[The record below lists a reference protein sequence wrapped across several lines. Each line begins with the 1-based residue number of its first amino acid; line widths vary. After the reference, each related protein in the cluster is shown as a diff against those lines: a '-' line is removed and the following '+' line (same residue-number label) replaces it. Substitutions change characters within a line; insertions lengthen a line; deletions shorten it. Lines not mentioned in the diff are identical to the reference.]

1 MDHNYFK
8 KIKVIDLSRML
19 PGPYCTMLLGDL
31 GMEIIKVEDTENG
44 DTTRVTAKP
53 IFNMLN
59 RNKKSIAINLKE
71 EKGKEILRKLVEE
84 ADIFLEGF
92 RPGVLKR
99 LGFGYE
105 QVKEINPQIVYCSLS
120 GYGQT
125 GPYKDRP
132 GHDLN
137 FLALAGMIGIP
148 SQMEMPT
155 TRPATRIAD
164 LAGGL
169 MAAFSILAAFIESKH
184 SKKGQYVDVSMTD
197 VLATWVGLFLPA
209 LIKNK
214 KALSGI
220 ESPLVMPGNDMYE
233 SKDRKWLTLGLNEE
247 KFWDKFLQCLQEE
260 LPNSSMKQ
268 WRNPVCRMRK
278 KVELHYLIKET
289 ILSKSFSYW
298 ERKFNFLDIP
308 WAPVNSAIDVI
319 KDQHLKVREIFNNYI
334 NTDTGAEELQIR
346 FPALFSTPL
355 PSLQNSAP
363 ALGQHTEE
371 ILRRLNYESQDIDY
385 LQNIKAVGVR

>member
-1 MDHNYFK
+1 MVSDYFK
-8 KIKVIDLSRML
+8 QIKVIDLSRML

-31 GMEIIKVEDTENG
+31 GMEIIKVEDIEHG
-44 DTTRVTAKP
+44 DTTRDTAKP

-71 EKGKEILRKLVEE
+71 EEGKEVLRQLVEE

-120 GYGQT
+120 GFGQT

-169 MAAFSILAAFIESKH
+169 MAAFSILAAFMDSQH
-184 SKKGQYVDVSMTD
+184 SKRGQYVDVSMTD

-209 LIKNK
+209 LIKDE
-214 KALSGI
+214 KALS
-220 ESPLVMPGNDMYE
+220 EKECPLVMPGNDMYE

-247 KFWDKFLQCLQEE
+247 KFWKKFLQCLQEE
-260 LPNSSMKQ
+260 FPNRSVEQ
-268 WRNPVCRMRK
+268 WRNPVYRIRK
-278 KVELHYLIKET
+278 KVELHDLIKEM
-289 ILSKSFSYW
+289 ILSKTFSYW
-298 ERKFNFLDIP
+298 ERTFNSSDIP
-308 WAPVNSAIDVI
+308 WAPVNSAVDVI
-319 KDQHLKVREIFNNYI
+319 KDPHLKVRQIFYNYF
-334 NTDTGAEELQIR
+334 NKETGEEELQTR
-346 FPALFSTPL
+346 FPALFSTSL

-363 ALGQHTEE
+363 SLGQHTKE
-371 ILRRLNYESQDIDY
+371 ILKGLNYQSPVIDY